1 MSKEQWAA
9 KLNLQFWVRSRLCWQ
24 RIRGRAEVKTL
35 QMKKENTQNAT
46 FKRTEMNS
54 TEMAQDSQKRIARQE
69 QIQAKA
75 GPVTALCVQMCWGWD
90 EFYGLDPWEEYQRH
104 GPRLAFTH
112 WHRKWEKYLFLP
124 VFFYFFP
131 ICFNFCCCWHW
142 VDSGSAGVRS
152 RSLSSG
158 QWGFSED
165 SENLTQ
171 MNLAL
176 I

>member
-46 FKRTEMNS
+46 LKRTEMNS

-69 QIQAKA
+69 QIQAKP
-75 GPVTALCVQMCWGWD
+75 GPVTVPYVQMGLGMNSVGWIHERSTKD
-90 EFYGLDPWEEYQRH
+90 MDPGWPSPTNTENGRNIC
-104 GPRLAFTH
+104 
-112 WHRKWEKYLFLP
+112 
-124 VFFYFFP
+124 FFQYFSIFP

-142 VDSGSAGVRS
+142 VDSGSAGVQG